1 MLSKFT
7 FDKPLFFAIITLVV
21 SGLLIFGSAALGVL
35 AVNEIKFYSIVKSQF
50 IFAFIGGSIALCTSI
65 VLNPLTYKKYALHLF
80 AAALFLTVCVFIP
93 GLSVYHGGAHRW
105 IDIGPLSL
113 QPSELLKFTTVAF
126 IAYWA
131 STFRQYFKRYLFGF
145 FGFVIPVT
153 LVTILLLLQPDF
165 GTYLVIFCSSFVVYF
180 IGGARYKHI
189 GILLLTALLGF
200 SLLILMRPYML
211 ERVKT
216 FFNASHDPSGS
227 SWQLNQSLIAL
238 GSGGI
243 IGKGYGQ
250 SIQKFNFLPEPIGDS
265 VFAVLGE
272 ELGFIG
278 TIGLLLLLLF
288 ILLRGIYIALHT
300 KDDFLKLLAIG
311 IVSIIF
317 TQSFLNIGSMIRL
330 MPLTG
335 LPLPLISHGGTS
347 FVITLFELGVL
358 LSISRQKTI

>member
-1 MLSKFT
+1 MLNKLR
-7 FDKPLFFAIITLVV
+7 FDKPLFFAIIALVF

-35 AVNEIKFYSIVKSQF
+35 SVNEVKFYSVVKSQF
-50 IFAFIGGSIALCTSI
+50 IFALLGGSISLFAGILI
-65 VLNPLTYKKYALHLF
+65 NPNFFKKYALHLF
-80 AAALFLTVCVFIP
+80 ITTLLLTACVFVP

-105 IDIGPLSL
+105 LDIGPLSL
-113 QPSELLKFTTVAF
+113 QPSELLKFTMVSYM
-126 IAYWA
+126 AYWA
-131 STFRQYFKRYLFGF
+131 STFRKYFSSYTFGF
-145 FGFVIPVT
+145 WGY
-153 LVTILLLLQPDF
+153 LVPISLVSIVLLLQPDF

-180 IGGARYKHI
+180 IGGAKYKHI
-189 GILLLTALLGF
+189 GMLLLSALIGF

-243 IGKGYGQ
+243 IGNGYGQ

-278 TIGLLLLLLF
+278 TSGLLLLLLF
-288 ILLRGIYIALHT
+288 IVMRGIYIALHIE
-300 KDDFLKLLAIG
+300 DEYMKLLAIG
-311 IVSIIF
+311 LVTIIF
-317 TQSFLNIGSMIRL
+317 IQSYLNIGSMIRL

-358 LSISRQKTI
+358 LGISRYRKS

>member
-1 MLSKFT
+1 MLNRLK
-7 FDKPLFFAIITLVV
+7 FDKPLFVAVLILIF

-35 AVNEIKFYSIVKSQF
+35 AVNEIKFYSIVKNQF
-50 IFAFIGGSIALCTSI
+50 IFALLGGSVSLFCGII
-65 VLNPLTYKKYALHLF
+65 MNPLFFKKYAVHLLV
-80 AAALFLTVCVFIP
+80 ASLFLTVAVFIP

-105 IDIGPLSL
+105 IDLGPLSI
-113 QPSELLKFTTVAF
+113 QPSEFIKFTFVSF
-126 IAYWA
+126 VAYWG
-131 STFRQYFKRYLFGF
+131 STFRKYFSKPAFGF
-145 FGFVIPVT
+145 FGYTVPLFFIT
-153 LVTILLLLQPDF
+153 TLLLLQPDF

-180 IGGARYKHI
+180 IGGAQKKHI
-189 GILLLTALLGF
+189 GTLLGSALLGF
-200 SLLILMRPYML
+200 VILIAVRPYML

-216 FFNASHDPSGS
+216 FFNTSHDPSGS

-243 IGKGYGQ
+243 IGQGYGQ

-278 TIGLLLLLLF
+278 TLGLVLLLLF
-288 ILLRGIYIALHT
+288 ITLRGIYISLSVS
-300 KDDFLKLLAIG
+300 DEYLRLLAIG
-311 IVSIIF
+311 IATIIF

-330 MPLTG
+330 LPLTG

-358 LSISRQKTI
+358 LGISRYKIK